1 MTSHAVPVSRLAPSP
16 LGLRLAALVAGL
28 AFAGL
33 ASAQVLEI
41 AADGSPAGLDPHVVP
56 AFNTVLINK
65 IGRAHV

>member
-1 MTSHAVPVSRLAPSP
+1 MSPCASRRP
-16 LGLRLAALVAGL
+16 LTLRLAALIAGL

-65 IGRAHV
+65 NI